1 MAFESRPCPAT
12 QTAAHYTIRVHGY
25 VTPECEERL
34 AGMHATVVDDEGR
47 MPTAVISGPLPD
59 QVALAGVLIGL
70 HEYGLLLV
78 SLQRSELSN
87 AID

>member
-1 MAFESRPCPAT
+1 
-12 QTAAHYTIRVHGY
+12 
-25 VTPECEERL
+25 
-34 AGMHATVVDDEGR
+34 MHATVVDDGGTV
-47 MPTAVISGPLPD
+47 PIAVISGPLPD
-59 QVALAGVLIGL
+59 QVALAGVLICL